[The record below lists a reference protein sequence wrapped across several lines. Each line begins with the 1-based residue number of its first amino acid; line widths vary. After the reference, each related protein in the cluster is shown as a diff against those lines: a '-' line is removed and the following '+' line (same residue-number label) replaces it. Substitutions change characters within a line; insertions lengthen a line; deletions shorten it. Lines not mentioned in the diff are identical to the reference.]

1 MTSPRANPA
10 PDYHTWHVALVFH
23 WTLQSCKKK
32 KKVDTI
38 FKPRSHSLL
47 YYSQYKNKLPDLSKC
62 NWLMSVSKRLDK
74 DFRWRPEVVKRALGR
89 ETLCEYTQGVMPGLD
104 QKGVCIYF
112 ISKALESIERIQ
124 LGLMESQSDGE

>member
-1 MTSPRANPA
+1 M
-10 PDYHTWHVALVFH
+10 
-23 WTLQSCKKK
+23 QKK

-62 NWLMSVSKRLDK
+62 DWLMSVSEGQKRVDK

-89 ETLCEYTQGVMPGLD
+89 ETLCEHTQGVMPALD
-104 QKGVCIYF
+104 QKGMCIYF
-112 ISKALESIERIQ
+112 ISRALESIERIQ
-124 LGLMESQSDGE
+124 LGLMESQSGGE